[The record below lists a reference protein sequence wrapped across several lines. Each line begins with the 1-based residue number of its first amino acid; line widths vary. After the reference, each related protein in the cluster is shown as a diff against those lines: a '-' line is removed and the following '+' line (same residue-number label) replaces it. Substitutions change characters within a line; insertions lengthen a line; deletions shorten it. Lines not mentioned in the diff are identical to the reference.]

1 MKKLLIIPGMML
13 ALLLTTPAINTV
25 QAQSKGKKA
34 AAKKPA
40 AAKGASA
47 ADIAAG
53 KALIAKSDCLAC
65 HKVDT
70 KLVGPA
76 YIDVAKKYPATPA
89 NYATLA
95 KKVIDG
101 GSGVWGQIPMSPHA
115 TLAAADADKMVK
127 YILSLK

>member
-1 MKKLLIIPGMML
+1 MKKMLLIPGFMMML
-13 ALLLTTPAINTV
+13 LLANPVINTAH
-25 QAQSKGKKA
+25 AQQKKKPVAKA
-34 AAKKPA
+34 AAGGK
-40 AAKGASA
+40 ASA

-53 KALIAKSDCLAC
+53 KDLLSKSDCLAC

-76 YIDVAKKYPATPA
+76 YLEVAKKYPANEA
-89 NYATLA
+89 NYTKLA

-115 TLAAADADKMVK
+115 ALSPADAKKMVQ

>member
-1 MKKLLIIPGMML
+1 MKKMLLIPGFMMML
-13 ALLLTTPAINTV
+13 ILANPVINTA
-25 QAQSKGKKA
+25 QAQQKKKPV
-34 AAKKPA
+34 AAK
-40 AAKGASA
+40 AKAGGKASA

-53 KALIAKSDCLAC
+53 KDLLAKSDCLAC
-65 HKVDT
+65 HKLDT

-76 YIDVAKKYPATPA
+76 YIDVAKKYPASEA
-89 NYATLA
+89 NYTKLA

-115 TLAAADADKMVK
+115 ALAPADAKKMVQ

>member
-1 MKKLLIIPGMML
+1 MKKILLVPGVLML
-13 ALLLTTPAINTV
+13 LMVASAVINPAHA
-25 QAQSKGKKA
+25 QAKKKPVAKA
-34 AAKKPA
+34 AAGGKK
-40 AAKGASA
+40 ASA

-53 KALIAKSDCLAC
+53 KELIAKSDCLAC

-76 YIDVAKKYPATPA
+76 YIDVAKKYPATDA
-89 NYATLA
+89 NYTKLS

-101 GSGVWGQIPMSPHA
+101 GAGVWGQIPMSPHA
-115 TLAAADADKMVK
+115 ALAPADAKKMIT

>member
-1 MKKLLIIPGMML
+1 MKKLLVIPGMML
-13 ALLLTTPAINTV
+13 ALLLATPAINTV
-25 QAQSKGKKA
+25 HAQSKGKKA

-40 AAKGASA
+40 AGKATA
-47 ADIAAG
+47 AEIAAG
-53 KALIAKSDCLAC
+53 KALITKSDCLAC

-101 GSGVWGQIPMSPHA
+101 GSGVWGQVPMSPHA
-115 TLAAADADKMVK
+115 TLAVADADKMVK

>member
-1 MKKLLIIPGMML
+1 MKKILLVPGFMVML
-13 ALLLTTPAINTV
+13 FVTTAVINPAHA
-25 QAQSKGKKA
+25 QAK
-34 AAKKPA
+34 KKPA
-40 AAKGASA
+40 AKAAAGGKASA

-53 KALIAKSDCLAC
+53 KELISKSDCLAC
-65 HKVDT
+65 HKIDT

-89 NYATLA
+89 NYAKLA

-101 GSGVWGQIPMSPHA
+101 GAGVWGQIPMSPHA
-115 TLAAADADKMVK
+115 SLSMADAKKMVS

>member
-1 MKKLLIIPGMML
+1 MKKLLVIPGMML
-13 ALLLTTPAINTV
+13 ALLLATPAINNAN
-25 QAQSKGKKA
+25 AQSKAKKA

-40 AAKGASA
+40 GGKATAAE
-47 ADIAAG
+47 IAAG
-53 KALIAKSDCLAC
+53 KALIAKSDCLSC
-65 HKVDT
+65 HKTDV

-89 NYATLA
+89 NYAALS

-101 GSGVWGQIPMSPHA
+101 GSGVWGQIPMSPHP